1 MGRNPLMQKPVNE
14 CVDACFGYD
23 SAGMYSYLNSDL
35 LGVVRIYCI
44 LQGFSL
50 VHDNTFRKYTL
61 EGLNRK
67 AGKVLA
73 KNFKEMNTEHICFTD
88 LGLAYYSV
96 YKDEIEDKGISW
108 VHFCSKLENEPG
120 YEKSLLYKIHSYNK
134 VFGGV
139 DSVIEKA
146 PNSPV
151 LSVNDLRCLCEKSFN
166 SLELLCKEMARA
178 SNDFINSKGY
188 AEKDDAISRYVRDS
202 HQKYFGAATMND
214 KELLKLVD
222 KVKREVNE
230 AILVLGLI
238 ENLK

>member
-1 MGRNPLMQKPVNE
+1 MQKPVNE

-23 SAGMYSYLNSDL
+23 SSGMYSYLNSDL

-166 SLELLCKEMARA
+166 SLELLCKEMART
-178 SNDFINSKGY
+178 SNYMIQAKGFIEGN
-188 AEKDDAISRYVRDS
+188 DDAADYVLET
-202 HQKYFGAATMND
+202 HKKYFSSASTND
-214 KELLKLVD
+214 KELMKSINKAKQD
-222 KVKREVNE
+222 IKD
-230 AILVLGLI
+230 AIVVLGLI
-238 ENLK
+238 DRLK